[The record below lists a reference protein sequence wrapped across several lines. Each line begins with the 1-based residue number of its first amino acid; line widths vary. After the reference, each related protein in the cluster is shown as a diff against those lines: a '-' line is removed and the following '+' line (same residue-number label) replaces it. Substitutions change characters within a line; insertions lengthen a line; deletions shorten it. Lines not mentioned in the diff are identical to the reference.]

1 MDSKKFGEKLRR
13 ILNDRGVKYAWAAE
27 KMGWSKQL
35 LNAKMLGQS
44 QWKLDEVAKAIKV
57 LDLPKDIL
65 M

>member
-1 MDSKKFGEKLRR
+1 MDSKKFGNAVRE
-13 ILNDRGVKYAWAAE
+13 ILTERGVKYTWAAE

-35 LNAKMLGQS
+35 FNAKILGQS